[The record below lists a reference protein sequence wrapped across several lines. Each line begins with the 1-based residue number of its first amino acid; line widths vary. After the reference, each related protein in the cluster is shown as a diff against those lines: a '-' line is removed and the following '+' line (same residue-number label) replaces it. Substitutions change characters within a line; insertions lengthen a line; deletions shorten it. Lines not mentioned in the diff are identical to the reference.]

1 MCENSNDDNKKD
13 STSPTTL
20 TTHFAHCPLPTDVA
34 EKYFFDSDR
43 HYTQVLCWATE
54 RLSIATDS
62 PELSGLHTHTH
73 TKTSQSNS
81 EVTHTHATEYQRM
94 RALEALGRAHL
105 LRGRRCMYQSPS
117 PGAPE
122 PELQQ
127 SARSLEAAVAL
138 CDRAA
143 RGAEAKAGTGQG
155 RRRLE
160 NRTGYYDLSRAR
172 LLLGDLERAEPLL
185 RQAQAQ
191 RSLPLPAVFLVE
203 PDFAL
208 VRDAGWFRALG
219 REAGPGRAAVP
230 GRAAQYAAV
239 REALLRSGVGLGSV
253 ADDAMRFPLYMG
265 VPQGPLPA
273 RVFAEPVQELR
284 RAREAA
290 AGQQRLSE
298 RLETYGLREK
308 TPVPSDGN
316 CQFAALSD
324 QLYDDVAHAPQ
335 LRARAVAWL
344 RAHRDWDVGNG
355 APLAVFVPTGD
366 FDAYLADM
374 ARAGVWGDHLTL
386 IALAE
391 ALQVK
396 ITVLSSVEGDQYI
409 TEIVPRGATDAMRVL
424 LLSHF
429 AEFHYGS
436 LTYAF

>member
-1 MCENSNDDNKKD
+1 
-13 STSPTTL
+13 
-20 TTHFAHCPLPTDVA
+20 
-34 EKYFFDSDR
+34 
-43 HYTQVLCWATE
+43 
-54 RLSIATDS
+54 
-62 PELSGLHTHTH
+62 
-73 TKTSQSNS
+73 
-81 EVTHTHATEYQRM
+81 
-94 RALEALGRAHL
+94 
-105 LRGRRCMYQSPS
+105 MYQSPS

-122 PELQQ
+122 SELQK
-127 SARSLEAAVAL
+127 SATSLEAAVNL
-138 CDRAA
+138 CERVA
-143 RGAEAKAGTGQG
+143 RGRETGAK
-155 RRRLE
+155 RLE
-160 NRTGYYDLSRAR
+160 NRTVFYDLARTR
-172 LLLGDLERAEPLL
+172 LLLGDIERAEPLL
-185 RQAQAQ
+185 QQAQAQ
-191 RSLPLPAVFLVE
+191 HSLPLPAVFLVE
-203 PDFAL
+203 PDFGL
-208 VRDAGWFRALG
+208 VRDAEWFRALA
-219 REAGPGRAAVP
+219 REAGPGRAVTP
-230 GRAAQYAAV
+230 GTSQERRSQYEAV

-253 ADDAMRFPLYMG
+253 ADDATRFSLYMG
-265 VPQGPLPA
+265 APQGPLPA
-273 RVFAEPVQELR
+273 HVFAEPVQELR

-324 QLYDDVAHAPQ
+324 QLYDDFAHAPL

-355 APLAVFVPTGD
+355 APLEVFVPTGD
-366 FDAYLADM
+366 FDEYLADM

-386 IALAE
+386 IALTE

-409 TEIVPRGATDAMRVL
+409 TEIVPRGATDSMRVL